1 MTTEW
6 DAAAYD
12 RVSDPQARWGAAV
25 LDRLPLE
32 GDERVLDAG
41 CGSGR
46 VTALLL
52 DRVPRGSVVALDS
65 SETMLEQARKNLGHD
80 PRVEFVRADL
90 GVRPLPVTGMVDAVF
105 SNATFHWV
113 ADHDALFA
121 NLADVTRP
129 GARMATQS
137 GGRGNIANVIRALED
152 AGDEWGASRAFA
164 GVEETRRRLEAS
176 GFVDIRVWLHDEPTR
191 FQSGAEFE
199 TFLATVVLRMH
210 AAKRPPEERAAFVH
224 QVASRL
230 PDPVIDYVRL
240 NIEARR
246 AP

>member
-6 DAAAYD
+6 DAATYD
-12 RVSDPQARWGAAV
+12 RISDPQARWGAGV
-25 LDRLPLE
+25 LDRLPLD

-65 SETMLEQARKNLGHD
+65 SETMLEQARKNLGRD

-90 GVRPLPVTGMVDAVF
+90 AVRPLPVEGTVDAVF

-121 NLADVTRP
+121 NLAAVMRP
-129 GARMATQS
+129 GAQMATQS
-137 GGRGNIANVIRALED
+137 GGQGNIANVIRALEET
-152 AGDEWGASRAFA
+152 GDTWGESRSFA
-164 GVEETRRRLEAS
+164 GVDETRRRLEAS
-176 GFVDIRVWLHDEPTR
+176 GFDDIRVWLHDEPTR
-191 FQSGAEFE
+191 FAPGAEFE
-199 TFLATVVLRMH
+199 TFLSTVVLRMH
-210 AAKRPPEERAAFVH
+210 AAKRPPDERAAFVH
-224 QVASRL
+224 DVASRL
-230 PDPVIDYVRL
+230 AEPVIDYVRL

-246 AP
+246 AR

>member
-6 DAAAYD
+6 DAATYD
-12 RVSDPQARWGAAV
+12 RISDPQARWGAAV

-46 VTALLL
+46 VTKLLL

-65 SETMLEQARKNLGHD
+65 SESMLEQARTNLAHD
-80 PRVEFVRADL
+80 RRVEFVHADL
-90 GVRPLPVTGMVDAVF
+90 GARPLPVAGTVDAVF

-121 NLADVTRP
+121 NLAAVMRP

-137 GGRGNIANVIRALED
+137 GGEGNIANVIRALEE
-152 AGDEWGASRAFA
+152 AGENWGESRSFASVD
-164 GVEETRRRLEAS
+164 GTRRRLEAS
-176 GFVDIRVWLHDEPTR
+176 GFEDIRVWLHDEPTR
-191 FQSGAEFE
+191 FEPGAPFE

-210 AAKRPPEERAAFVH
+210 AAKHPPEERAAFIH
-224 QVASRL
+224 DVASRF
-230 PDPVIDYVRL
+230 PEPVIDYVRL

>member
-6 DAAAYD
+6 DAATYD
-12 RVSDPQARWGAAV
+12 RISDPQARWGAEV

-52 DRVPRGSVVALDS
+52 DRVPRGSVVALDA
-65 SETMLEQARKNLGHD
+65 SEAMLEQARKNLGLD
-80 PRVEFVRADL
+80 PRVEFIRADL
-90 GVRPLPVTGMVDAVF
+90 GVRPLPLEGKVDAVF

-113 ADHDALFA
+113 ADHDTLFA
-121 NLADVTRP
+121 NLAAVMRP

-137 GGRGNIANVIRALED
+137 GGEGNIANVIQALEE
-152 AGDEWGASRAFA
+152 AGDEWGGSRSFA

-176 GFVDIRVWLHDEPTR
+176 GFEDIRVWLRDEPTR
-191 FQSGAEFE
+191 FRSGVEFE

-210 AAKRPPEERAAFVH
+210 AATRPAEERAAFIH
-224 QVASRL
+224 DVASRL
-230 PDPVIDYVRL
+230 PEPVIEYVRL

>member
-1 MTTEW
+1 VTAEW
-6 DAAAYD
+6 DAATYD
-12 RVSDPQARWGAAV
+12 RISDPQARWGAAV
-25 LDRLPLE
+25 LSRLPVE

-65 SETMLEQARKNLGHD
+65 SEAMLQRARENLGHD

-90 GVRPLPVTGMVDAVF
+90 GVRPLPVDGMVDAVF

-113 ADHDALFA
+113 PDHDALFA
-121 NLADVTRP
+121 NLAAAMRP

-137 GGRGNIANVIRALED
+137 GGQGNIANVIRALEES
-152 AGDEWGASRAFA
+152 GDEWAASRSFA
-164 GVEETRRRLEAS
+164 GVDETRGRLEGS
-176 GFVDIRVWLHDEPTR
+176 GFVDVRVWLHDEPTR
-191 FQSGAEFE
+191 FETDAEFE
-199 TFLATVVLRMH
+199 TFLATVVLRVH

-224 QVASRL
+224 EVAARL
-230 PDPVIDYVRL
+230 PDRVIDYVRL
-240 NIEARR
+240 NIDARR

>member
-6 DAAAYD
+6 DAATYD

-25 LDRLPLE
+25 LDRLPLQ

-52 DRVPRGSVVALDS
+52 DRVPRGSVVALDA
-65 SETMLEQARKNLGHD
+65 SEAMLEQARKNLGHD
-80 PRVEFVRADL
+80 PRVEFIRADL
-90 GVRPLPVTGMVDAVF
+90 GVRPLPIAGAVDAVF

-121 NLADVTRP
+121 NLAAVIRP

-137 GGRGNIANVIRALED
+137 GGEGNIANVIRALEE
-152 AGDEWGASRAFA
+152 AGDEWGGSRAFA

-176 GFVDIRVWLHDEPTR
+176 GFEDIRVWLHDEPTR
-191 FQSGAEFE
+191 FQPGVELE
-199 TFLATVVLRMH
+199 RFLATVVLRMH

-224 QVASRL
+224 DVASRL
-230 PDPVIDYVRL
+230 PEPVIDYVRL

-246 AP
+246 AL